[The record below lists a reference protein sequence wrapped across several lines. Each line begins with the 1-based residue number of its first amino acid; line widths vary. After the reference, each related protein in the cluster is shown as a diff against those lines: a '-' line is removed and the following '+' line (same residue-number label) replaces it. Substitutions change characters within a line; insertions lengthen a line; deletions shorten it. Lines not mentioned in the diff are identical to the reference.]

1 MKQNAL
7 LFLRVSIGLLLVVWG
22 LDKVFNPDHAMAV
35 SEGFYFGIM
44 SFPALLPVFGI
55 IEIAVGVGVVLG
67 FMRKFVYPAAI
78 LFNGVSML
86 AVWRHILDPWGWYL
100 GETNALFFPSLII
113 FAGTLVIYA
122 FQDQDATAMD
132 AKRARAP
139 APSPGPG
146 M

>member
-7 LFLRVSIGLLLVVWG
+7 LFLRISIGLLLVVWG
-22 LDKVFNPDHAMAV
+22 LDKIVNPDHAMAV

-44 SFPALLPVFGI
+44 SFPALLPIFGI
-55 IEIAVGVGVVLG
+55 IEIAVGAAVIAG
-67 FMRKFVYPAAI
+67 FMRKYAYPAAL

-86 AVWRHILDPWGWYL
+86 AVWKHILDPWGWYL

-113 FAGTLVIYA
+113 FAGALVLYA
-122 FQDQDATAMD
+122 FQDQDV
-132 AKRARAP
+132 KIIGGRRSP
-139 APSPGPG
+139 APL

>member
-55 IEIAVGVGVVLG
+55 IEIAVGAAVIAG
-67 FMRKFVYPAAI
+67 FMRKYAYIATLVFT
-78 LFNGVSML
+78 GVTML
-86 AVWRHILDPWGWYL
+86 AVIKHILDPWGWYL

-113 FAGTLVIYA
+113 FAGALVLYA
-122 FQDQDATAMD
+122 FQDQDTKVMGG
-132 AKRARAP
+132 KRAAP
-139 APSPGPG
+139 APGMPG